1 VGNLARR
8 ITAGT
13 DPALSSTVNT
23 ASQWLLDI
31 VGGGK
36 TSSGAKVTPETAM
49 RVTTVWRCVSL
60 LSWLRAYLPLK
71 VFRARTSPEGGADID
86 RKHSNYRLLAY
97 QPNPWMTSFGWRQ
110 FGATSLL
117 TYGNEYNLLDWQ
129 GGQLR
134 QIVPIH
140 PARVRVYVDREGFPV
155 YRVTLFPTNETKWLS
170 RFEMHHIWTVS
181 SDGYVGLSPIEQS
194 RETVGYALA
203 AEEFG
208 GRILANGAVPSGALE
223 LPASFTPEIEAAVK
237 ASWKDVHEGVVN
249 TGRTAVLKGG
259 VKYTPLGMKFVDI
272 QWVEA
277 RQFTVEEICRIYGVP
292 PELVQHT
299 SKSTSFGTGVEQRF
313 MSFLATTLDP
323 ILVADEQAKQRDLFL
338 PEDMDVVYAQY
349 NRGALLRTDL
359 LSRYRSYAIGRQW
372 GWLTV
377 NKILAFEDMNPVGP
391 EGDVLLDPLNMVRI
405 PVDPTASLDA
415 GGNGGGG
422 AQASLDPRIAEFVRA
437 ALESGGSHA

>member
-1 VGNLARR
+1 VGKLARR
-8 ITAGT
+8 ITAAV
-13 DPALSSTVNT
+13 DPAFSTTGISSPG
-23 ASQWLLDI
+23 QWLLDQI
-31 VGGGK
+31 GGGK
-36 TSSGAKVTPETAM
+36 TSSGSKVTPETAM

-71 VFRARTSPEGGADID
+71 VLRARPGPDGGADID
-86 RKHSNYRLLAY
+86 RKHANYRLLAY

-110 FGATSLL
+110 FGGVSLL

-140 PARVRVYVDREGFPV
+140 PARVRVYVDRDGFPV
-155 YRVTLFPTNETKWLS
+155 YRVTLFPTNETRWLS

-181 SDGYVGLSPIEQS
+181 SDGYTGISPIEVT
-194 RETVGYALA
+194 REAVGYALA

-208 GRILANGAVPSGALE
+208 GRMLANGAVPSGALE
-223 LPASFTPEIEAAVK
+223 LPAGMTKELEDTIK
-237 ASWKDVHEGVVN
+237 ASWRDVHEGVAN
-249 TGRTAVLKGG
+249 TGRTAVLRGG
-259 VKYTPLGMKFVDI
+259 IKYTPLGLKLIDI
-272 QWVEA
+272 QWIEA

-292 PELVQHT
+292 PEMVQHT
-299 SKSTSFGTGVEQRF
+299 SKSTSFGSGVEQRF

-323 ILVADEQAKQRDLFL
+323 MLVASEQAMQRDLFL
-338 PEDMDVVYAQY
+338 PEDMDVLYAQY
-349 NRGALLRTDL
+349 HRGALLRTDL
-359 LSRYRSYAIGRQW
+359 LTRYRAYAISRQW
-372 GWLTV
+372 GWATV
-377 NKILAFEDMNPVGP
+377 NKILIKEDENPIGP

-415 GGNGGGG
+415 GGGGVSG
-422 AQASLDPRIAEFVRA
+422 QASIDPRVAEFVRS